1 VKLPPSQWVPLT
13 LMHFACMRDA
23 AGWSECRCSKDIGRG
38 FSVAAAR
45 PLPLK
50 NIHAHS
56 LEEISK
62 CLLSWL
68 GSYSAPSHHMPS
80 MQALIVEQQP
90 ATSLLET
97 GRQSGCQ
104 RLSLPPVHL
113 PCRVIVCREITG
125 GVRISVGVSIMK
137 ALVVLG
143 SITHPGKV
151 EQ

>member
-1 VKLPPSQWVPLT
+1 MLAQLAW
-13 LMHFACMRDA
+13 
-23 AGWSECRCSKDIGRG
+23 E
-38 FSVAAAR
+38 
-45 PLPLK
+45 
-50 NIHAHS
+50 
-56 LEEISK
+56 
-62 CLLSWL
+62 LLSTK
-68 GSYSAPSHHMPS
+68 SPH
-80 MQALIVEQQP
+80 ALNAGPHCRTWHCEQQP